1 MTRSELAADVSL
13 EISIWAD
20 IRIRVQESSTPFRSI
35 HLIFP
40 FYYYI
45 STMQPTGL
53 GTFVLTSASTLSTL
67 RGPQLITP
75 TGDFSNL
82 TWTPPTPPTSHRPPQ
97 PIPFRKPI
105 TPRPEVPEVTAAPL
119 VIKSL
124 LLEASGKAK

>member
-1 MTRSELAADVSL
+1 MTGLELAAGVSL
-13 EISIWAD
+13 EISIWTD
-20 IRIRVQESSTPFRSI
+20 IRIRVQESSTSFRSI

-82 TWTPPTPPTSHRPPQ
+82 TWTSPTPPTSPASPTVPPMIIKIIIDQ
-97 PIPFRKPI
+97 IHI
-105 TPRPEVPEVTAAPL
+105 TTICKKIWLPYVRTH
-119 VIKSL
+119 
-124 LLEASGKAK
+124 